1 MILQEKHI
9 QYAVISS
16 QVIPFHIINQPFMK

>member
-9 QYAVISS
+9 QYAGISS
-16 QVIPFHIINQPFMK
+16 QVIPFLINNVPIMK